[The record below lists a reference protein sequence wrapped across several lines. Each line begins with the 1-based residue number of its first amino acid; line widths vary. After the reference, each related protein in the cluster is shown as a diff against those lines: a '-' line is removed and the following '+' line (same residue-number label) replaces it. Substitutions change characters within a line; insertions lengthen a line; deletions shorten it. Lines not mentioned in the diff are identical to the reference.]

1 MNVLLTGGAGYI
13 GSHTAIALTQAGL
26 SPVILDNF
34 SNSNPEVLY
43 RLKTIT
49 GLRFECIQGDVADV
63 SLVKKI
69 IYDHQ
74 VRAVIHFA
82 ADKAVGESVQRP
94 IKYFKNNIGGLVGLL
109 SAIQDTD
116 CRDFV
121 YSSSATVY
129 GEPNCVPIT

>member
-34 SNSNPEVLY
+34 SNSNPEVLH

-69 IYDHQ
+69 IQDHH

-94 IKYFKNNIGGLVGLL
+94 IKYFKNNIGGVGRSTIGNPRHRMQRFRVFEQCHSLRG
-109 SAIQDTD
+109 A
-116 CRDFV
+116 
-121 YSSSATVY
+121 
-129 GEPNCVPIT
+129 